1 MHIKVESFGK
11 VVRTGVAKTSGHQ
24 YIFAEGYLMIEGSQ
38 YPERFEYYC
47 ATQDDVLPPG
57 IWHVPVTVSLREGRL
72 SFFLSIVRLR
82 KLRLLH
88 LSSRNSNNVQPHKL
102 LRDLRNGTFYFNVDL

>member
-72 SFFLSIVRLR
+72 SFFPEYRQAQKAQTSASQQSQQQQRPASQVAPR
-82 KLRLLH
+82 
-88 LSSRNSNNVQPHKL
+88 SS
-102 LRDLRNGTFYFNVDL
+102 